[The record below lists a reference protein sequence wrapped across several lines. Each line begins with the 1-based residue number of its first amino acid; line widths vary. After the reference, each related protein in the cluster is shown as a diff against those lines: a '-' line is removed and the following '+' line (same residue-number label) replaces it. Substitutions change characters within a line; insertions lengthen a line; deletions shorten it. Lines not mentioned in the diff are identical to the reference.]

1 MQCYLNIA
9 KAAGVQAAIHGGF
22 KSEQEVMR
30 NLIRHQA
37 AFYCIDELGLVLNK
51 LANAG
56 KKAGHRILRC
66 GGCANERHLKSK
78 RLSAHNGRFERRIKS
93 KTYRRVRTD

>member
-1 MQCYLNIA
+1 M
-9 KAAGVQAAIHGGF
+9 QAAIHGGF

-51 LANAG
+51 PANAG
-56 KKAGHRILRC
+56 KKAGHRILRV
-66 GGCANERHLKSK
+66 GGCANERPSKSK
-78 RLSAHNGRFERRIKS
+78 RLSAHNGDLKEELKAKLIGEYAQIEKN
-93 KTYRRVRTD
+93 